1 MYLRGLLVAGVLR
14 QQRTLHEQAH
24 GHVFA
29 LVHHA
34 VVILPASGRRRCQ
47 CERRCPTA
55 LRLGSGVGGRGSARA
70 FARKAE
76 KAEIASHAS
85 QSSASMFLL
94 FLFHIGS
101 FVCEAEASA

>member
-1 MYLRGLLVAGVLR
+1 MVGGGASVSGGAPQHFG
-14 QQRTLHEQAH
+14 
-24 GHVFA
+24 
-29 LVHHA
+29 
-34 VVILPASGRRRCQ
+34 SGR
-47 CERRCPTA
+47 
-55 LRLGSGVGGRGSARA
+55 GSGGRGSARA